1 MTNYSNEVFVLDSF
15 QIKNP
20 LYPIFSISATLL
32 IFVNALILARSIFG
46 VFFLVAVYILLC
58 SFGYAKTCL
67 KLIPFLVIYLAIF
80 SVIFYFASSRN
91 LTFVYQ
97 MAVRLSGVVIAFIPG
112 VSMPPSSLVRCLT
125 QLKFPRLMTLGI
137 LITLTFIPILNREIN
152 QIRNAMKTRGAT
164 TLWRPQVFYRAI
176 LIPLIIRLVNISDTL
191 TLSVETRGFI
201 CDDVK
206 PSVYK
211 AIKIQARDIIF
222 AVLFLLI
229 FVICLSLHL
238 VIKK

>member
-1 MTNYSNEVFVLDSF
+1 MLDSF

-20 LYPIFSISATLL
+20 IYPIFSICAALL
-32 IFVNALILARSIFG
+32 IFINALILAKSLFG
-46 VFFLVAVYILLC
+46 VIFLVSVFILLC
-58 SFGYAKTCL
+58 AFGYAKTCL

-80 SVIFYFASSRN
+80 SVIFYFASNRN

-137 LITLTFIPILNREIN
+137 LITLTFVPILNREIN

-164 TLWRPQVFYRAI
+164 SLWRPQVFYRAI
-176 LIPLIIRLVNISDTL
+176 LIPLIVRLVNISDTL

-211 AIKIQARDIIF
+211 SIKIQSKDIIF
-222 AVLFLLI
+222 AVLFLLVFIINLFGNII
-229 FVICLSLHL
+229 FKTNHFENATF
-238 VIKK
+238 

>member
-1 MTNYSNEVFVLDSF
+1 
-15 QIKNP
+15 
-20 LYPIFSISATLL
+20 
-32 IFVNALILARSIFG
+32 
-46 VFFLVAVYILLC
+46 
-58 SFGYAKTCL
+58 
-67 KLIPFLVIYLAIF
+67 
-80 SVIFYFASSRN
+80 
-91 LTFVYQ
+91 

-137 LITLTFIPILNREIN
+137 LITLIFIPILNREIN

-176 LIPLIIRLVNISDTL
+176 LIPLIVRLVNISDTL

-211 AIKIQARDIIF
+211 PIKIKSRDIVF

>member
-1 MTNYSNEVFVLDSF
+1 MLDSF

-176 LIPLIIRLVNISDTL
+176 LIPLIVRLVNISDTL

>member
-1 MTNYSNEVFVLDSF
+1 MLDSF

-20 LYPIFSISATLL
+20 LYPIFSISAALL

-46 VFFLVAVYILLC
+46 VIFLVAVYILLC

-176 LIPLIIRLVNISDTL
+176 LIPLIVRLVNISDTL

-211 AIKIQARDIIF
+211 AIKIQSRDIIF

>member
-1 MTNYSNEVFVLDSF
+1 MLDSF

-20 LYPIFSISATLL
+20 LYPIFSISAALL
-32 IFVNALILARSIFG
+32 IFINALILARSIFG
-46 VFFLVAVYILLC
+46 AIFLLAVYILLC
-58 SFGYAKTCL
+58 AFGYFKTCL
-67 KLIPFLVIYLAIF
+67 KLIPFLLIYLAIF
-80 SVIFYFASSRN
+80 SAIFYFASNRN
-91 LTFVYQ
+91 LTFTYQ
-97 MAVRLSGVVIAFIPG
+97 MAVRLSGVVLAFIPG
-112 VSMPPSSLVRCLT
+112 VSMPPSALVRCLT

-164 TLWRPQVFYRAI
+164 SLWRPQVFYRAI
-176 LIPLIIRLVNISDTL
+176 LIPLIVRLVNISDTL

-201 CDDVK
+201 CDNIK

-211 AIKIQARDIIF
+211 PIKIRAKDIIF
-222 AVLFLLI
+222 AVLFLMI